1 MASFLLDA
9 LNWPDDAGPFRITN
23 LALHLCN
30 GLLIYL
36 LVSRIV
42 AIASPVSR
50 SAAFWISALWLVN
63 PAHTATTLYVV
74 QRMTLLSTFFMLV
87 GLIAY
92 VAGRH
97 RYYADKRAGI
107 GLMLGGLAVGAII
120 GSLAKENAATFP
132 LIVLAFEFTIF
143 GANAETPFIRG
154 WRFTMLTPYFFLLA
168 THLIPWSKYVDSFA
182 WQPFTWWERILT
194 QPLVVGAYVR
204 NTLAPSAQKIG
215 IFNDQFSVVSNIFS
229 EPVALFSLVAVG
241 LAFALA
247 IRVRRKYPVAALCVL
262 SFFACHALESSIFP
276 LELYFEHRNYLASA
290 AVIAL
295 AYMLLVSGLPSLKPG
310 AKAAAGIG
318 TLAASA
324 FITSGIAAPW
334 GDPTLGAI
342 VWTNHFPDSVRARL
356 MAAATWSRQGQFV
369 QAERELTEG
378 FKRNPSYLAL
388 RLQALKMRCLTGE
401 DVAEQ
406 VMAVRQSARSAIIE
420 RLSFD
425 TLTYLQGL
433 AQSGECSGLTIEAIN
448 DVASQLAQNPQ
459 INKAEFLGAYVW
471 FIIGETSSDL
481 GRLDAAFAA
490 LDRVEMY
497 RGDTRTAF
505 WKAVWS
511 INNGKP
517 ERANEVLS
525 HTRTRTQGNS
535 TEDGKSREAVV
546 IERIINANNSTSP
559 NFSIVVDPVKLEQ
572 GVANIEIRP
581 RGDKQNRI
589 VVAQ

>member
-42 AIASPVSR
+42 AIASPISR

-97 RYYADKRAGI
+97 RYYEEKRAGI

-120 GSLAKENAATFP
+120 GSLAKENAATLP

-143 GANAETPFIRG
+143 GANAATPFIRA
-154 WRFTMLTPYFFLLA
+154 WRVTMLAPYFVLLA

-194 QPLVVGAYVR
+194 QPLVVGTYVK

-342 VWTNHFPDSVRARL
+342 VWTSHFPDSVRARL

-378 FKRNPSYLAL
+378 FRRNPSYLAL
-388 RLQALKMRCLTGE
+388 RLQALKMRCMAGE
-401 DVAEQ
+401 DVTEQ
-406 VMAVRQSARSAIIE
+406 LMAVRQSARSAIIE
-420 RLSFD
+420 RLSLD

-448 DVASQLAQNPQ
+448 DVASQLIQNPQ

-481 GRLDAAFAA
+481 GRLDAAFEAM
-490 LDRVEMY
+490 DKVEAY

-511 INNGKP
+511 INNGNP

-525 HTRTRTQGNS
+525 QTRTGTQGNT

-572 GVANIEIRP
+572 GAANIEIRP